1 MGHGI
6 AYVSASSGFEV
17 VLVDTSDEQLEKAKN
32 SINAILNNQLKNE
45 QILKSDFEKMSKTF
59 TYDID
64 YNLLKNCDLIIEAVN
79 ENVELKEKV
88 ISKFRSIFV

>member
-32 SINAILNNQLKNE
+32 SINAILTNQLKNE
-45 QILKSDFEKMSKTF
+45 QILKSDFENILKRLHTS
-59 TYDID
+59 ID
-64 YNLLKNCDLIIEAVN
+64 YNILKNCDLII
-79 ENVELKEKV
+79 
-88 ISKFRSIFV
+88 